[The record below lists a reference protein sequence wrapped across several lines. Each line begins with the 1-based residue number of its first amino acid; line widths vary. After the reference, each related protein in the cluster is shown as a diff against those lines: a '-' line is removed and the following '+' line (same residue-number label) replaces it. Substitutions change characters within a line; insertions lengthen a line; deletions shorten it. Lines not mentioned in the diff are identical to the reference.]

1 MVGQWSRRLF
11 GLDDCAELLRAG
23 PSSRFGGGLFILS
36 SRDFMNSVSPLFA
49 ISQRIVIKIGS
60 SLLIDSENTPRRH
73 WLKALAEDIAK
84 LRRSGKQV
92 VIVSSGAIALGRQT
106 LGWSGRTLEL
116 DEKQAAAACG
126 QIKLCGEWAKAFHF
140 EEGTLEP
147 AQILLTLDD
156 SENRRRYLNARHTF
170 EILLAQPN
178 LIPIVNENDTVATDE
193 IRVGDNDRLA
203 ARVAQM
209 ISADLLV
216 LLSDV
221 DGLYTADPGTSQDK
235 ARLIPEVTQ
244 ITSEIEAMAG
254 GVGSD
259 VGSGGMRTKIEAAK
273 IAVAA
278 GCHMLIASGRDLHP
292 IHLVLSGSDCTWF
305 KAKANPSSARKHWIL
320 GKLRS
325 HGTLVVDD
333 GAANALKKGKS
344 LLPAGVGQVRGE
356 FDRGDAVTIETEKGQ
371 TIGKGLSE
379 YSSAQAKQIIGA
391 QSNEIENILG
401 FKYRDTLVHRDDM
414 VIEMSIE

>member
-1 MVGQWSRRLF
+1 M
-11 GLDDCAELLRAG
+11 DK
-23 PSSRFGGGLFILS
+23 
-36 SRDFMNSVSPLFA
+36 VSAVFET
-49 ISQRIVIKIGS
+49 SQRIVIKIGS
-60 SLLIDSENTPRRH
+60 SLLVDSDGKARRS
-73 WLKALAEDIAK
+73 WLMALADDIAS
-84 LRRSGKQV
+84 LHARGKK
-92 VIVSSGAIALGRQT
+92 IILVSSGAIALGRQV

-126 QIKLCGEWAKAFHF
+126 QIRLCGEWASAFQR
-140 EEGTLEP
+140 EECQLPT

-170 EILLAQPN
+170 EILLSQPN
-178 LIPIVNENDTVATDE
+178 VIPIVNENDTVATDE

-221 DGLYTADPGTSQDK
+221 SGLYTSNPGSGDQ
-235 ARLIPEVTQ
+235 ARLIHEVTQ
-244 ITSEIEAMAG
+244 ISPEIEAMAG
-254 GVGSD
+254 GVGSE
-259 VGSGGMRTKIEAAK
+259 VGSGGMRTKIDAAK

-278 GCHMLIASGRDLHP
+278 GCHMLIANGIELHP
-292 IHLVLSGSDCTWF
+292 IRSLLNGCDCTWF
-305 KAKANPSSARKHWIL
+305 KAKANPTSARKHWIL

-325 HGTLVVDD
+325 HGTYVVDD
-333 GAANALKKGKS
+333 GAAQALAKGKS
-344 LLPAGVGQVRGE
+344 LLPAGVRKVKGE
-356 FDRGDAVTIETEKGQ
+356 FERGDAVTIETLHGR

-379 YSSAQAKQIIGA
+379 YSSAQAMRIIGTH
-391 QSNEIENILG
+391 SHDIENILG

-414 VIEMSIE
+414 VLESD